1 MIIDEV
7 SKFLKKYQLEDK
19 TIIVGFS
26 GGFDSM
32 CLLDVLSKLHNTE
45 EFKELNIIAA
55 HFNHNWRGSEA
66 LKEQEICKLFASS
79 KGFEFYTKTG
89 AVPLKKSENEARLAR
104 YEFFEDAYEYYDADA
119 VFTAHNRDDNAETVL
134 YRVIKGTGLVGLKGI
149 SEKRDYFYRPILNI
163 SRTEILK
170 YCEENNLIPNFDS
183 SNDDIQFKRNFLR
196 LNVIPILEKIN
207 TNVKDSLCNLAKVA
221 RSEDL
226 IIEEYLEILRKNI
239 YDGEKLIS
247 IEYAK
252 LSKPVKFRI
261 LHEFVQKLDLDYDYK
276 KINEIYEFIEN
287 NITQKNGSTLSLA
300 TSLWLYVDNKIIE
313 TIPPKVKKFSEN
325 INVIIDDLG
334 EYYIGDKKLTI
345 KKYEEK
351 ELFVFPEATSN
362 FVCVDLSKIKMPL
375 TVRTRQDG
383 DMISPFGMSGSMKLK
398 KYLNSKCIPRHNRDN
413 LLLLTDKKEIL
424 WVIGVGISNK
434 IGVVDTPTHVI
445 EINNR

>member
-55 HFNHNWRGSEA
+55 HFNHNWRGAEA

-247 IEYAK
+247 VEYAK

-325 INVIIDDLG
+325 INVVIDDLG

-345 KKYEEK
+345 KKYEEN
-351 ELFVFPEATSN
+351 ELFIFPEATSN
-362 FVCVDLSKIKMPL
+362 FVYVDLSKIKMPL
-375 TVRTRQDG
+375 TIRTRQDG

>member
-55 HFNHNWRGSEA
+55 HFNHNWRGAEA

-247 IEYAK
+247 VEYAK

-261 LHEFVQKLDLDYDYK
+261 LHEFVQKLDLDYDYT

-351 ELFVFPEATSN
+351 ELFIFPEATSN
-362 FVCVDLSKIKMPL
+362 FVYVDLSKIKMPL
-375 TVRTRQDG
+375 TIRTRQDG

>member
-55 HFNHNWRGSEA
+55 HFNHNWRGAEA

-104 YEFFEDAYEYYDADA
+104 YEFFEDAYEYYDAAA

-247 IEYAK
+247 VEYAK

-325 INVIIDDLG
+325 INVVIDDLG

-362 FVCVDLSKIKMPL
+362 FVYVDLSKIKMPL
-375 TVRTRQDG
+375 TIRTRQDG

>member
-55 HFNHNWRGSEA
+55 HFNHNWRGAEA

-149 SEKRDYFYRPILNI
+149 SEKREYFYRPILNI

-247 IEYAK
+247 VEYAK

-362 FVCVDLSKIKMPL
+362 FVYVDLSKIKMPL
-375 TVRTRQDG
+375 TIRTRQDG